1 MHSET
6 SASGE
11 TVSWDRLSAYV
22 DDELSPNEAADVAAA
37 VARDPRLAEQV
48 ATLSRLRAVTRRL
61 PSEAPAPALVLPR
74 RRRPG
79 AALLIAASLALA
91 ACLGLFVL
99 RSVEPAATP
108 DAGLTAAV
116 AAHRHWIDARPA
128 DAPAPRVQVDLAAA
142 RSRHLPDLSA
152 SALELGYLSLD
163 PTSRDGGL
171 LAGYRGPHGCRLGL
185 WMAPHSRQ
193 WGDTPVASD
202 RDGLRIRAWSTAEAD
217 YALLSRGMDPAR
229 LDRLADLIAT
239 LIRQQQAPSE
249 ELVAALREVPK
260 IGEPCGA

>member
-1 MHSET
+1 MRSET
-6 SASGE
+6 PAPGE
-11 TVSWDRLSAYV
+11 AICWDRLSAYV
-22 DDELSPNEAADVAAA
+22 DDELSPGEAADVAAA

-61 PSEAPAPALVLPR
+61 PSEAEAPPLMLPR

-91 ACLGLFVL
+91 ACLGLFAL
-99 RSVEPAATP
+99 RSIEPAAAP

-116 AAHRHWIDARPA
+116 AAHRHWIDARP
-128 DAPAPRVQVDLAAA
+128 DDVPAPRVQVDLAAA
-142 RSRHLPDLSA
+142 RSRHLPDLGA
-152 SALELGYLSLD
+152 SALELAYLSLD

-185 WMAPHSRQ
+185 WIAPHSRQ
-193 WGDTPVASD
+193 WGATPTASD
-202 RDGLRIRAWSTAEAD
+202 SDGLRIRAWSTADAD

-229 LDRLADLIAT
+229 LDRLADLIAK
-239 LIRQQQAPSE
+239 LIRQQQAPTE